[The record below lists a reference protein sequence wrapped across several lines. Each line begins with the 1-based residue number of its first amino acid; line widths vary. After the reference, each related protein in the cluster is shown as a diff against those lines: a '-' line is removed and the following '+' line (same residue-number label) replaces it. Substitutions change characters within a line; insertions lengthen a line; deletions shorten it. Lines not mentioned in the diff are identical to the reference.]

1 MKRRI
6 ATITFFISLSLTLM
20 GCEDKVKPGKVE
32 TKRQEVSGVKVTAV
46 KPSVFD
52 ECYEGSGTVR
62 SRRVNSIASRV
73 MGTVTSLN
81 VREGDTVRA
90 GQVLITIDDKDI
102 AQKVIAAESGYREA
116 LKALE
121 AAGQN
126 KSLAEITYQRY
137 RSLYE
142 EKVIAQQEIDQI
154 ETQKKVADI
163 EYERIQD
170 MVNRMKAGLSEA
182 KVMHEFTKIIAP
194 ASGTVVEK
202 KIEPGSMAIP
212 GTPLLTIEDTSSFRV
227 EAPVDEGLF
236 GKLRV
241 GMQADIVIESL
252 NQKLRGKIAEI
263 VPAIDPMTR
272 TILAK
277 IDVTGTG
284 LKSGLF
290 ARVRISVGKR
300 KAIALPAAA
309 IVARGQ
315 LNGAYMVD
323 ERGVISY
330 RILKLG
336 MEHEGLIEVLSGL
349 NANERVITGGTEKAF
364 DGGILREVKGE

>member
-1 MKRRI
+1 MKGCI
-6 ATITFFISLSLTLM
+6 VTTIFIISLLLALM

-32 TKRQEVSGVKVTAV
+32 TKRQEVFGVKVTAV

-52 ECYEGSGTVR
+52 EYYVTSGTVR
-62 SRRVNSIASRV
+62 SRRVNSIASRI
-73 MGTVTSLN
+73 MGTVISLN
-81 VREGDTVRA
+81 VREGDSVKA
-90 GQVLITIDDKDI
+90 GQVLMTIDDKDI
-102 AQKVIAAESGYREA
+102 VQKVIAAESGYREA

-137 RSLYE
+137 RSLYD
-142 EKVIAQQEIDQI
+142 EKVITPQEMDQI

-163 EYERIQD
+163 EYERLQD

-182 KVMHEFTKIIAP
+182 KVMHGFTKIIAQE
-194 ASGTVVEK
+194 SGTVVEK

-227 EAPVDEGLF
+227 EVPVDESLS

-241 GMQADIVIESL
+241 GMQADMVIESL
-252 NQKLRGKIAEI
+252 NQRLRGKISEI
-263 VPAIDPMTR
+263 VPSIDPMTR

-277 IDVTGTG
+277 INVTGTG
-284 LKSGLF
+284 LKSGLY
-290 ARVRISVGKR
+290 ARVRIPVGK
-300 KAIALPAAA
+300 KEAIMLPVRA
-309 IVARGQ
+309 IVERGQ
-315 LNGAYMVD
+315 LSGVYTVD
-323 ERGVISY
+323 GDGVITY
-330 RILKLG
+330 RILRLG
-336 MEHEGLIEVLSGL
+336 KEQNGSVEVLSGL
-349 NANERVITGGTEKAF
+349 RVNERVITEGVEKAS

>member
-6 ATITFFISLSLTLM
+6 VAITLFVSLLFALI
-20 GCEDKVKPGKVE
+20 GCKDKVKPGKAE

-46 KPSVFD
+46 QPSVIA
-52 ECYEGSGTVR
+52 EYYEVSGTVR
-62 SRRVNSIASRV
+62 SKRVNPIVSRV

-81 VREGDTVRA
+81 VREGDLVKA

-102 AQKVIAAESGYREA
+102 TQKVIAAESGYRES

-126 KSLAEITYQRY
+126 KSLADITYQRY
-137 RSLYE
+137 RKLHE
-142 EKVIAQQEIDQI
+142 EKVITQQEMDQI

-163 EYERIQD
+163 EYERIQE
-170 MVNRMKAGLSEA
+170 MVNRTRAGLSEA

-227 EAPVDEGLF
+227 EVPVDESLS

-252 NQKLRGKIAEI
+252 NQKLEGKISEI

-272 TILAK
+272 TILVK

-284 LKSGLF
+284 LKSGLY
-290 ARVRISVGKR
+290 ARVRIPVGKR
-300 KAIALPAAA
+300 EAIMLPMKAI
-309 IVARGQ
+309 VERGQ
-315 LNGAYMVD
+315 LSGVYAVD
-323 ERGVISY
+323 GGGVITF
-330 RILKLG
+330 RILRLG
-336 MEHEGLIEVLSGL
+336 KEHNGSVEVLSGL
-349 NANERVITGGTEKAF
+349 RVNERVITEGMEKAS
-364 DGGILREVKGE
+364 DGGILREVKGK